1 MLNLLHIE
9 NIAVIEKAE
18 LEFTDGLSVLT
29 GETGAGKSIVID
41 ALTAVT
47 GGRVSKDIVRTG
59 AKAASVT
66 SIFTRKMP
74 EEWYEENGIEPEDD
88 DRIFVMRR
96 ISADGKN
103 TCRINGTP
111 VSVTQLKE
119 LGAELVDI
127 HGQNDGRKLLDES
140 FHLKH
145 LDGYCENTEILD
157 NYREKYGVLKDLR
170 EELDALDMDEGEK
183 ERLADMLKF
192 RIDEIERA
200 NVTPGETEEKEAR
213 RELLKN
219 ASRLTESVDSVFAA
233 LWGSDRSDGAVTLAE
248 EAERELNSS
257 SRYSDRL
264 GELGAKLADVKYA
277 LMDVAEEIRDFRDE
291 LDFSP
296 GELDEIEERLSQ
308 LKRLMRKYGGCE
320 EEVLETLERARAELE
335 DIEYSDEKK
344 LKLEKKLKT
353 ALADAE
359 KCAKELSEKRKA
371 GARILEKRIQDE
383 LAHLNMAGVKFK
395 VSFGET
401 ELSASG
407 CDEVRFLMSANS
419 GEEPGRIAK
428 IASGGELSR
437 IMLAMKNV
445 LAENDDVGTMV
456 FDEIDTG
463 VSGIAAQRVGEKLW
477 ELGVKRQVLCVTH
490 LPQIAA
496 MADNHFAVVKDS
508 SGERTYTNVEF
519 LDTEG
524 RKAELSRLT
533 GGDNITA
540 VTLNSAAEQLAAAQ
554 RYKDKK

>member
-9 NIAVIEKAE
+9 NIAVIEKADI
-18 LEFTDGLSVLT
+18 EFDGGLSVLT

-41 ALTAVT
+41 ALNAVT

-66 SIFTRKMP
+66 AVFTQVMSD
-74 EEWYEENGIEPEDD
+74 EWYEENGIEKEDD
-88 DRIFVMRR
+88 DQLFVMRK
-96 ISADGKN
+96 ISADGKSS
-103 TCRINGTP
+103 CRINGTP
-111 VSVTQLKE
+111 VSVSQLKE
-119 LGAELVDI
+119 LGAELIDI

-140 FHLKH
+140 FHLKY
-145 LDGYCENTEILD
+145 LDGYCGNDAELGE
-157 NYREKYGVLKDLR
+157 YKEKYGVLKALR
-170 EELDALDMDEGEK
+170 AELDALDMDEGEK
-183 ERLADMLKF
+183 ERRADMLKF
-192 RIDEIERA
+192 QIDEIERA
-200 NVTPGETEEKEAR
+200 NIVVGEMDEKEAR

-219 ASRLTESVDSVFAA
+219 ASRLTDSVDSVFSA
-233 LWGSDRSDGAVTLAE
+233 LWGSDRADGAVTLTE
-248 EAERELNSS
+248 EAERELDASS
-257 SRYSDRL
+257 KYSDKL
-264 GELGAKLADVKYA
+264 GELSSKMADVKYA
-277 LMDVAEEIRDFRDE
+277 LMDIAEEIRDFRDE

-296 GELDEIEERLSQ
+296 GELDEIEERIST
-308 LKRLMRKYGGCE
+308 LKRLMRKYGAGE
-320 EEVLETLERARAELE
+320 EEILETLERAKEELD

-344 LKLEKKLKT
+344 LKLEKKLKA

-359 KCAKELSEKRKA
+359 KCAKALSESRKA
-371 GARILEKRIQDE
+371 GALTLEKRIQDE
-383 LAHLNMAGVKFK
+383 LAHLNMKGVKFK
-395 VSFGET
+395 VSFEKA
-401 ELSASG
+401 ELSGTG

-477 ELGVKRQVLCVTH
+477 ELGIKRQVLCVTH
-490 LPQIAA
+490 LPQIAV
-496 MADNHFAVVKDS
+496 MADNHFVVEKDS
-508 SGERTYTNVEF
+508 AGERTYTRVSA

-533 GGDNITA
+533 GGDNITDL
-540 VTLNSAAEQLAAAQ
+540 TLDSAGQQLAAAQ
-554 RYKDKK
+554 KYKEKK

>member
-9 NIAVIEKAE
+9 NIAVIEKADI
-18 LEFTDGLSVLT
+18 EFENGLSVLT

-41 ALTAVT
+41 ALSAIT

-66 SIFTRKMP
+66 GVFTLKMP
-74 EEWYEENGIEPEDD
+74 DEWYEENGIEREDD
-88 DRIFVMRR
+88 DQLFVMRK

-103 TCRINGTP
+103 SCRINGTP
-111 VSVTQLKE
+111 VSVSQLKE
-119 LGAELVDI
+119 LGAELIDI

-140 FHLKH
+140 FHLKY
-145 LDGYCENTEILD
+145 LDGYCETGAELGE
-157 NYREKYGVLKDLR
+157 YKEKYGILKKLR
-170 EELDALDMDEGEK
+170 SELEALDMDEGEK
-183 ERLADMLKF
+183 ERRADMLKF
-192 RIDEIERA
+192 QIDEIERA
-200 NVTPGETEEKEAR
+200 NVVVGEMEEKEAR

-219 ASRLTESVDSVFAA
+219 ASRLTDSVDSVFAA
-233 LWGSDRSDGAVTLAE
+233 LWGSDRTDGAVTLTE
-248 EAERELNSS
+248 EAERELDAS
-257 SRYSDRL
+257 SRYS
-264 GELGAKLADVKYA
+264 EKLGALSSKMADVKYA
-277 LMDVAEEIRDFRDE
+277 LMDIAEEVRDFRDE

-296 GELDEIEERLSQ
+296 GELDEIEDRIST
-308 LKRLMRKYGGCE
+308 LKRLMRKYGAGE
-320 EEVLETLERARAELE
+320 EEILETLERAKEELD

-344 LKLEKKLKT
+344 LKLEKKLKA

-359 KCAKELSEKRKA
+359 KCAKALSEKRKA
-371 GARILEKRIQDE
+371 GALTLEKRIQDE
-383 LAHLNMAGVKFK
+383 LSHLNMKNVKFK
-395 VSFGET
+395 VSFEKV
-401 ELSASG
+401 ELSHTG

-496 MADNHFAVVKDS
+496 MADNHFVVEKDS
-508 SGERTYTNVEF
+508 DGERTYTRVSA

-524 RKAELSRLT
+524 RKTELSRLT

-540 VTLNSAAEQLAAAQ
+540 LTLDSAAEQLIAAQ
-554 RYKDKK
+554 RYKDGK

>member
-18 LEFTDGLSVLT
+18 IEFNEGLSVLT

-41 ALTAVT
+41 ALSAIT

-66 SIFTRKMP
+66 GVFTQKMP
-74 EEWYEENGIEPEDD
+74 DEWYEENGIEREDD
-88 DRIFVMRR
+88 DQLFVMRK

-103 TCRINGTP
+103 SCRINGTP

-119 LGAELVDI
+119 LGAELIDI

-140 FHLKH
+140 FHLKY
-145 LDGYCENTEILD
+145 LDGYCTDGAELSE
-157 NYREKYGVLKDLR
+157 YKEKYRILKDLR
-170 EELDALDMDEGEK
+170 AELEALDMDEGEK
-183 ERLADMLKF
+183 ERRADMLKF
-192 RIDEIERA
+192 QIDEIERA
-200 NVTPGETEEKEAR
+200 NVVVGEMDEKEAR

-233 LWGSDRSDGAVTLAE
+233 LWGSDRTDGAVTLTE
-248 EAERELNSS
+248 EAESELSS
-257 SRYSDRL
+257 ASRYSDKL
-264 GELGAKLADVKYA
+264 GELGAKMADVKYA
-277 LMDVAEEIRDFRDE
+277 LMDIAEEIRDFRDE

-296 GELDEIEERLSQ
+296 GELDEIEDRISL
-308 LKRLMRKYGGCE
+308 LKRLMRKYGAGE
-320 EEVLETLERARAELE
+320 EEILETLEKAKEELD

-344 LKLEKKLKT
+344 LKLEKKLKS

-359 KCAKELSEKRKA
+359 KCAKTLSEKRKA
-371 GARILEKRIQDE
+371 GAVTLEKRIQDE
-383 LAHLNMAGVKFK
+383 LAHLNMKGVKFK
-395 VSFGET
+395 VSFEKT
-401 ELSASG
+401 ELTSTG
-407 CDEVRFLMSANS
+407 FDEVRFLMSANA

-496 MADNHFAVVKDS
+496 MADNHFVVEKDS
-508 SGERTYTNVEF
+508 TGERTYTRVSA
-519 LDTEG
+519 LDTDG
-524 RKAELSRLT
+524 RKTELSRLT

-540 VTLNSAAEQLAAAQ
+540 VTLDSAAEQLAAAQ
-554 RYKDKK
+554 RYKDSK

>member
-18 LEFTDGLSVLT
+18 IEFDEGLSVLT

-66 SIFTRKMP
+66 GVFTQKMP
-74 EEWYEENGIEPEDD
+74 DTWYEENGIEREDD
-88 DRIFVMRR
+88 DQLFVMRK

-119 LGAELVDI
+119 LGAELIDI

-140 FHLKH
+140 FHLKY
-145 LDGYCENTEILD
+145 LDGYCEDDAELSD
-157 NYREKYGVLKDLR
+157 YCRKFAALKELRREL
-170 EELDALDMDEGEK
+170 EALDMDEGEK
-183 ERLADMLKF
+183 ERRADMLKF
-192 RIDEIERA
+192 QIDEIERA
-200 NVTPGETEEKEAR
+200 NIVVGEMEEKEAR

-248 EAERELNSS
+248 EAESELTAA
-257 SRYSDRL
+257 SRYSDKL
-264 GELGAKLADVKYA
+264 GELGNKLAEAKYA

-296 GELDEIEERLSQ
+296 GELDEIEDRISL
-308 LKRLMRKYGGCE
+308 LKRLMRKYGFGE
-320 EEVLETLERARAELE
+320 EKILETLEKAKEELV

-353 ALADAE
+353 ALAEAE
-359 KCAKELSEKRKA
+359 KCAKVLSEKRKT
-371 GARILEKRIQDE
+371 GAKTLEKRIQDE
-383 LAHLNMAGVKFK
+383 LSHLNMAGVKFK
-395 VSFGET
+395 VSFEET
-401 ELSASG
+401 ELSSSG
-407 CDEVRFLMSANS
+407 IDEVRFLMSANA

-477 ELGVKRQVLCVTH
+477 ELGTHRQVLCVTH

-496 MADNHFAVVKDS
+496 MADNHFVVEKDS
-508 SGERTYTNVEF
+508 SGERTYTEVMS

-524 RKAELSRLT
+524 RKRELSRLT

-540 VTLNSAAEQLAAAQ
+540 VTLDSAAEQLNAAQ
-554 RYKDKK
+554 RYKNKK